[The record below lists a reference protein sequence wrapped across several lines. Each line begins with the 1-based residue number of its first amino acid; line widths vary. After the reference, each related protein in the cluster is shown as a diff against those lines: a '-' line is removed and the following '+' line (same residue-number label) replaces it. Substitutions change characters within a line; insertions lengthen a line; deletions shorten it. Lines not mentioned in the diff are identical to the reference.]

1 MFIEIKNAKKSYG
14 KGEAQVNAMDGINL
28 SLEKGKIYAIL
39 GPSGSGKST
48 ILNMLGGLDN
58 IDSGTITVDG
68 TELTKLSKKQ
78 MCEYRRKSVGFVFQF
93 YNLIP
98 DLTVREN
105 VQSVKD
111 ISDDAGRFP
120 RELSGG
126 QQQRVAI
133 ARALVKNPKILLCD
147 ELTGAL
153 DSKSSRMVLG
163 FLEKIHEKYA
173 TTIII
178 VTHNEAISQMT
189 DVIIRVQDGNIRS
202 VTENKERVSSK
213 DIVF

>member
-1 MFIEIKNAKKSYG
+1 MLESLGIK
-14 KGEAQVNAMDGINL
+14 D
-28 SLEKGKIYAIL
+28 YA
-39 GPSGSGKST
+39 S
-48 ILNMLGGLDN
+48 
-58 IDSGTITVDG
+58 
-68 TELTKLSKKQ
+68 
-78 MCEYRRKSVGFVFQF
+78 
-93 YNLIP
+93 
-98 DLTVREN
+98 
-105 VQSVKD
+105 
-111 ISDDAGRFP
+111 RFP

-178 VTHNEAISQMT
+178 VTHNEAISQMA
-189 DVIIRVQDGNIRS
+189 DIVIRVQDGNIRS
-202 VTENKERVSSK
+202 VKENKERVSSK